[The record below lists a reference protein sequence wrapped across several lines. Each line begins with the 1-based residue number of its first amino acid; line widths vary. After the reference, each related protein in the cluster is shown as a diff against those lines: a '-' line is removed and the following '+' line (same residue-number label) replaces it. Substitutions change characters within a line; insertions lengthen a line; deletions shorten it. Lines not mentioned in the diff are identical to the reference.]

1 MMEKRTCPTRPERS
15 RRERSR
21 RKRGGQ
27 LGNQNARTHG
37 YYSGTLT
44 REQQRALED
53 AGHLDGLDREIAVR
67 YLKIA
72 SILTHDPYNRRVLK
86 LALSSLAHLL
96 YTKQPPDGNDRQQL
110 DALETVLTLA
120 KGIRFIFVSEN
131 NSRSIPPSSR

>member
-72 SILTHDPYNRRVLK
+72 SILTHDPHNRRVLK

-96 YTKQPPDGNDRQQL
+96 YTRLPPDSQQITGL
-110 DALETVLTLA
+110 QTVLTLA
-120 KGIRFIFVSEN
+120 KGIRSVFVPDN